1 MIIGVKVPFTLQ
13 SPAELGKKQDCNW
26 GVFQISLFHVVCI
39 LYFVT
44 FEQLAIATRS
54 STAWLNNARR
64 LLGRRMH
71 RTPSGARWWG
81 LVRMLNHEV
90 GIPLKNSARAADL
103 ILGGETSTHRV
114 RIAASDDGSAG
125 LYVDLERFHS
135 TANAALSAAFIFAPL
150 RKRGRPKRSRAQ
162 KPKAFEF
169 SPVWEIRVQA
179 ELEALTRLA
188 HHLREWDAYP
198 RGIELGLPF
207 IMDVETLQALPR
219 LALSSAKGSIDVI
232 LEPRD
237 PVDI

>member
-1 MIIGVKVPFTLQ
+1 
-13 SPAELGKKQDCNW
+13 
-26 GVFQISLFHVVCI
+26 

-90 GIPLKNSARAADL
+90 GIPLRGSAQAADL
-103 ILGGETSTHRV
+103 ILGGESSTHRV
-114 RIAASDDGSAG
+114 RVAASDDGSTG

-135 TANAALSAAFIFAPL
+135 TANAALSAAFAFAPP
-150 RKRGRPKRSRAQ
+150 RKRGRPTRSSAQ
-162 KPKAFEF
+162 KSKSFEF

-179 ELEALTRLA
+179 DQETLTRLA

-198 RGIELGLPF
+198 RGIEPGLPF
-207 IMDVETLQALPR
+207 IMDVATLQALHR
-219 LALSSAKGSIDVI
+219 LALSSAKGPIDVI
-232 LEPRD
+232 LEPRES
-237 PVDI
+237 VEI